1 MSDKLNKFLVV
12 VFLTLLIWTWA
23 FMSKAKERSF
33 IGTLAVSPSTDPS
46 LLVTFFLNDSS
57 TPLTEIPLKSLNF
70 VGAPSKLSDLQKR
83 YSLPLDDPDVERL
96 NFYYDP
102 SERTEGTYT
111 LEILDHLQNNIKIQE
126 LALALESCTPPQVT
140 VNIER
145 LVEKELPVQ
154 CVNKDNVPLNANSDP
169 PVVNIYVRKGY
180 PVESATVVLTPQ
192 LIEAARKQPV
202 SLTPYVELGGVG
214 MKQKAASPVQITL
227 QTEEQLKPY
236 TFKTAKPIGVIMSEQ
251 LQSKYKVTIL
261 NDSEIRD
268 TTTIFASDEAYRAY
282 QDVTYPI
289 MIEIKESEVIL
300 PQTQIPPKKI
310 IYNFPPEYVKSG
322 EIRLDDTR
330 LPKFANIKIEPI
342 NPSPT
347 P

>member
-33 IGTLAVSPSTDPS
+33 TGTLAVSPSTEPS
-46 LLVTFFLNDSS
+46 LLATFFLNDSS
-57 TPLTEIPLKSLNF
+57 TPLTEVPLKSLNF

-102 SERTEGTYT
+102 SERPEGTYT
-111 LEILDHLQNNIKIQE
+111 LELLDYLQNNVKIQE
-126 LALALESCTPPQVT
+126 LALSLESCNPSEVT
-140 VNIER
+140 VNIEQ

-154 CVNKDNVPLNANSDP
+154 CVNKDNVRLKANSDP

-202 SLTPYVELGGVG
+202 SVTPYVELGVAG
-214 MKQKAASPVQITL
+214 MKRKSANPVQITL
-227 QTEEQLKPY
+227 KPEEQLQPNK
-236 TFKTAKPIGVIMSEQ
+236 FLTAKPIGVTMSQDLRERF
-251 LQSKYKVTIL
+251 KVTIV
-261 NDSEIRD
+261 NDTKARE
-268 TTTIFASDEAYRAY
+268 TTTIYATDEAFRAY
-282 QDVTYPI
+282 ENMTYPLL
-289 MIEIKESEVIL
+289 IEIKDSDVADL
-300 PQTQIPPKKI
+300 SQASSKTI
-310 IYNFPPEYVKSG
+310 IYNFPPEYVKKG
-322 EIRLDDTR
+322 EIELTEQ
-330 LPKFANIKIEPI
+330 LPRNVEIKIESI
-342 NPSPT
+342 DPSLVP
-347 P
+347 